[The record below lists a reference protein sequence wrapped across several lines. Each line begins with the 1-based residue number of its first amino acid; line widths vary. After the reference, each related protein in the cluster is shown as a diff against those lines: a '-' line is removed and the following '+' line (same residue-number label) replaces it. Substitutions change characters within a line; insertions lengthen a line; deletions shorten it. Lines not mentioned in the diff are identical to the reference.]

1 MSLLGESAL
10 GGLSGWSRDALFFQ
24 ANTNH
29 PVLHLVNYDI
39 GFGID
44 AQSFARNT
52 VQVHIVIGY
61 FVNVSDGSSLLLSDL
76 GEDSEGVVM

>member
-1 MSLLGESAL
+1 MSRAL

-39 GFGID
+39 GFGND
-44 AQSFARNT
+44 TQSFARNT

-76 GEDSEGVVM
+76 GEHSEGVVM